1 MLEPKKPGLGGDAKG
16 KDYDDAGAEK
26 EKDGKTD
33 KGGVDSDKGP
43 K

>member
-1 MLEPKKPGLGGDAKG
+1 MLEPKKPIDDEGEGAKG
-16 KDYDDAGAEK
+16 KDFEQ

-33 KGGVDSDKGP
+33 KGGVDPDKGE